1 MATCSSGNTEA
12 FILIKERINQT
23 INLSLFSLDVLN
35 SNQNVE
41 INMPSNF
48 RCIWMPKKMTFLNW
62 FRLSKPDCARNYI
75 EYDF

>member
-1 MATCSSGNTEA
+1 MKDPKCRISPKIIKSNFTQYHFMATCSSGNTEA

-48 RCIWMPKKMTFLNW
+48 RCI
-62 FRLSKPDCARNYI
+62 
-75 EYDF
+75 